1 MTKKILFPLWDNLYP
16 LNYPPMRYSFLG
28 TVCKSKIYLAIFLR
42 YSCLVLFTLIPNT
55 PTGNTEHSEGKNL
68 TCYPMLLQ
76 ESYVLIWQPA
86 IILNSSVSNI
96 PCSRICKTL
105 RLNIWYRLSESTPF
119 AKLITIEKGSKS
131 HETVS
136 LMTNQNVICN
146 LIFLKDDLR
155 VGSLAMQ

>member
-1 MTKKILFPLWDNLYP
+1 MTKKMLFPLWDNLYP

-42 YSCLVLFTLIPNT
+42 YNCLVLFTLIPNT
-55 PTGNTEHSEGKNL
+55 PTWNTAHSEGKF
-68 TCYPMLLQ
+68 LL
-76 ESYVLIWQPA
+76 SHVITG
-86 IILNSSVSNI
+86 IICFDLATSNNFELLGVYCNI

-119 AKLITIEKGSKS
+119 AKPFTIEKGSKS

-136 LMTNQNVICN
+136 LMTNQNVI
-146 LIFLKDDLR
+146 I
-155 VGSLAMQ
+155 